1 MFIEYK
7 CKKCGAERCFSAVQK
22 DKVVC
27 KKCGSEMES
36 TQDNI
41 SIDQY
46 TTPEARYLADEAIYN
61 TIGDRYSQKH
71 RLEHL

>member
-1 MFIEYK
+1 MLIEYK
-7 CKKCGAERCFSAVQK
+7 CKKCNSERCFSSIQK
-22 DKVVC
+22 DKVLC
-27 KKCGSEMES
+27 KKCGSEMDPLRE
-36 TQDNI
+36 NI

-46 TTPEARYLADEAIYN
+46 TTEEARYLADEAIYN